1 MKKKRLN
8 AWPFFARTSHSSKAT
23 AALATVA
30 SEVAL
35 EEALARVEGDDGAP
49 VLLRLQHQKQQPW
62 VTFGKQMIETVV
74 TDEAEAARKAGEGG
88 LARGS

>member
-1 MKKKRLN
+1 MAKTASCPKTAHKEKKKRLH

-35 EEALARVEGDDGAP
+35 EEALARVERDDGAP
-49 VLLRLQHQKQQPW
+49 SAV
-62 VTFGKQMIETVV
+62 
-74 TDEAEAARKAGEGG
+74 EAAASEAAAMCD
-88 LARGS
+88 LLQTDGSDPCHQ